1 MHVYHL
7 QDTDIT
13 IHRTASIRK
22 LYLELSSECN
32 FNCAMC
38 FRQTF
43 ESDFGTMSAATLARN

>member
-7 QDTDIT
+7 QGTDIT

-32 FNCAMC
+32 FNCAMR

-43 ESDFGTMSAATLARN
+43 ERDFGTMSAATLARN